1 MGAPS
6 GPSNLNTRPATAVW
20 TSRAVAPGCA
30 SDPAAISLKERTSD
44 FRIEPNPLTPAGRC
58 SQALAWARDR
68 ACRTRDEWPIR
79 LSTVV
84 RLGDGA
90 DLPGMTGS
98 WLCRD
103 DFDRERL
110 LDMEERIKPVRR
122 VAMGIL
128 ALALL
133 AGAPWIGWWTL
144 LPLAVAAGFFLVAD
158 ARLPRSDRPE
168 NLMFGA
174 WVGSEVMIAGAVAL
188 TGGPEVATLSWLAI
202 PVVTLSARFSLRG
215 VITGVAIAIAL
226 LLVVAFGEDAAA
238 VLDNPPL
245 VLAPVS
251 LILAIAV
258 LSTALMESDMH
269 HRGEA
274 VIDSLTGMLNR
285 KALMNR
291 VGELAQQSELTGEPV
306 GMILGD
312 LDQFK
317 EINDTQ
323 GHAAGDAALTD
334 VAYLLRKRLRAFDLA
349 YRIGGEEFLILLP
362 GAATRECARI
372 AEDLRRT
379 VAADTIGDGTALT
392 ISFGVSA
399 SARGAGFD
407 YDRVFA
413 AADSAL
419 YEAKSDGRNKVCE
432 RPPVFLSGAAAS
444 ATMQAPSAATSTAS

>member
-1 MGAPS
+1 MS
-6 GPSNLNTRPATAVW
+6 
-20 TSRAVAPGCA
+20 
-30 SDPAAISLKERTSD
+30 
-44 FRIEPNPLTPAGRC
+44 
-58 SQALAWARDR
+58 
-68 ACRTRDEWPIR
+68 
-79 LSTVV
+79 
-84 RLGDGA
+84 
-90 DLPGMTGS
+90 GS

-128 ALALL
+128 ALALV

-144 LPLAVAAGFFLVAD
+144 LPLAGALAFFLAAD
-158 ARLPRSDRPE
+158 AKLERSERPE
-168 NLMFGA
+168 YLMFGA

-188 TGGPEVATLSWLAI
+188 TGGPQVATLSWLAI

-215 VITGVAIAIAL
+215 VIIGVAIAIAL
-226 LLVVAFGEDAAA
+226 LLAVALGRDAGA
-238 VLDNPPL
+238 VIDNPPL
-245 VLAPVS
+245 VLAPLA
-251 LILAIAV
+251 LILAIAA

-274 VIDSLTGMLNR
+274 VIDALTGMLNR

-312 LDQFK
+312 LDRFK
-317 EINDTQ
+317 EVNDTQ

-349 YRIGGEEFLILLP
+349 YRVGGEEFLILLP
-362 GAATRECARI
+362 GADTRECARI
-372 AEDLRRT
+372 AEDLRQA
-379 VAADTIGDGTALT
+379 VEADRVGDSTSLT
-392 ISFGVSA
+392 ISFGVAA

-407 YDRVFA
+407 YELVFA
-413 AADSAL
+413 AADEAL
-419 YEAKSDGRNKVCE
+419 YEAKSDGRNRVCE
-432 RPPVFLSGAAAS
+432 RPPVVFSGSNPSAALH
-444 ATMQAPSAATSTAS
+444 APSAATSTAS

>member
-1 MGAPS
+1 MS
-6 GPSNLNTRPATAVW
+6 
-20 TSRAVAPGCA
+20 
-30 SDPAAISLKERTSD
+30 
-44 FRIEPNPLTPAGRC
+44 
-58 SQALAWARDR
+58 
-68 ACRTRDEWPIR
+68 
-79 LSTVV
+79 
-84 RLGDGA
+84 
-90 DLPGMTGS
+90 GS

-128 ALALL
+128 AVALI

-144 LPLAVAAGFFLVAD
+144 LPLAVAAGFFLLAD
-158 ARLPRSDRPE
+158 ARLPRSERPE
-168 NLMFGA
+168 NVMFAA

-215 VITGVAIAIAL
+215 VLTGVAIAIAL
-226 LLVVAFGEDAAA
+226 LLIVAFGHDARA

-285 KALMNR
+285 KALTNR
-291 VGELAQQSELTGEPV
+291 VGELAQQSEVTGEPV

-362 GAATRECARI
+362 GADTRECARI
-372 AEDLRRT
+372 AEDLRQA
-379 VAADTIGDGTALT
+379 VAADTVGDGSELT
-392 ISFGVSA
+392 ISFGVAA
-399 SARGAGFD
+399 SGRGGGFN
-407 YDRVFA
+407 YESVFA
-413 AADSAL
+413 AADEAL
-419 YEAKSDGRNKVCE
+419 YEAKSDGRNAVRE
-432 RPPVFLSGAAAS
+432 RPPVVFAGATPSAA
-444 ATMQAPSAATSTAS
+444 MQTPSAATSTAS

>member
-1 MGAPS
+1 MS
-6 GPSNLNTRPATAVW
+6 
-20 TSRAVAPGCA
+20 
-30 SDPAAISLKERTSD
+30 
-44 FRIEPNPLTPAGRC
+44 
-58 SQALAWARDR
+58 
-68 ACRTRDEWPIR
+68 
-79 LSTVV
+79 
-84 RLGDGA
+84 
-90 DLPGMTGS
+90 GS

-128 ALALL
+128 ALALV
-133 AGAPWIGWWTL
+133 AGAPWIGLWTL
-144 LPLAVAAGFFLVAD
+144 IPLAAAAGFFLVAD
-158 ARLPRSDRPE
+158 ARLQGTKRPE
-168 NLMFGA
+168 YLMFGA

-188 TGGPEVATLSWLAI
+188 TGGPAVATLSWIAI

-215 VITGVAIAIAL
+215 VMVGVAIAIAL
-226 LLVVAFGEDAAA
+226 LLTVAFGQDAGA
-238 VLDNPPL
+238 VLDSPPL
-245 VLAPVS
+245 VLAPLA

-274 VIDSLTGMLNR
+274 VIDALTGMLNR

-291 VGELAQQSELTGEPV
+291 VSELAQQSEITGEPV

-317 EINDTQ
+317 RVNDSQ

-334 VAYLLRKRLRAFDLA
+334 VAYLLRKQLRAFDLA

-362 GAATRECARI
+362 GADSRECAEL
-372 AEDLRRT
+372 AEGLRRAIAAGT
-379 VAADTIGDGTALT
+379 VGDGSQLT

-399 SARGAGFD
+399 STRGAGFD
-407 YDRVFA
+407 YDQVFA
-413 AADSAL
+413 NADEAL
-419 YEAKSDGRNKVCE
+419 YEAKSEGRNRVCE
-432 RPPVFLSGAAAS
+432 RPPVVLSPSTVSAAR
-444 ATMQAPSAATSTAS
+444 QAPSAATSTAS

>member
-1 MGAPS
+1 MS
-6 GPSNLNTRPATAVW
+6 GN
-20 TSRAVAPGCA
+20 
-30 SDPAAISLKERTSD
+30 
-44 FRIEPNPLTPAGRC
+44 
-58 SQALAWARDR
+58 
-68 ACRTRDEWPIR
+68 
-79 LSTVV
+79 
-84 RLGDGA
+84 
-90 DLPGMTGS
+90 

-110 LDMEERIKPVRR
+110 LDMKERIKPVRR
-122 VAMGIL
+122 LAMAIL
-128 ALALL
+128 AIALI
-133 AGAPWIGWWTL
+133 AGGPWIGWWTL
-144 LPLAVAAGFFLVAD
+144 IPLVGAAGFFLAAD
-158 ARLPRSDRPE
+158 ARLQRSERPE
-168 NLMFGA
+168 FLMFGA
-174 WVGSEVMIAGAVAL
+174 WVGSETMIAGAVAL

-226 LLVVAFGEDAAA
+226 LLLVAFGQDAVA

-317 EINDTQ
+317 QINDTQ

-379 VAADTIGDGTALT
+379 VAADTVGDGSRLT
-392 ISFGVSA
+392 ISFGVAA
-399 SARGAGFD
+399 SGRGFGFD
-407 YDRVFA
+407 YERVFA
-413 AADSAL
+413 AADEAL

-444 ATMQAPSAATSTAS
+444 